1 MFNKVIFMDSKE
13 KVQLSNP
20 DWAANKDKDLIEI
33 VKRNLEVLNN

>member
-13 KVQLSNP
+13 KAQQSNP
-20 DWAANKDKDLIEI
+20 DWAVDKDLVEI